1 MGYRSDLT
9 LVFYARGNSNDAG
22 ENALLKLW
30 FDENYPVQVAKD
42 EWCAA
47 IRQKDNAI
55 IVDYEDV
62 KWYPSYDHVIAVGDA
77 LRKFD
82 DTFKCDEENARY
94 AWETLRIGEEDNDIE
109 ADRSDWNDHLLYASR
124 RICIDMVGID

>member
-30 FDENYPVQVAKD
+30 FDENYPVQDAKD
-42 EWCAA
+42 AWCAT
-47 IRQKDNAI
+47 IRYKDNAI

-62 KWYPSYDHVIAVGDA
+62 KWYDNYDHMKQVANA
-77 LRKFD
+77 RANFNE
-82 DTFKCDEENARY
+82 TFNCDEENARY
-94 AWETLRIGEEDNDIE
+94 AWEMLRIGEEDNDIE
-109 ADRSDWNDHLLYASR
+109 RDSSSYADYRINVERSM
-124 RICIDMVGID
+124 IFE